1 MLPQNAQTSLSK
13 NNGFGTKKDS
23 FAFVMQL
30 AQIEERIGKRN
41 LKAHTSVGNAESKF
55 DR

>member
-1 MLPQNAQTSLSK
+1 VLPQNAPLSK
-13 NNGFGTKKDS
+13 NNGFGAKKDS

-41 LKAHTSVGNAESKF
+41 LKTHTSVENDESKF
-55 DR
+55 YR